1 MIKRIKSE
9 VAVFKEK
16 GDAQKCIM
24 MILVVYKDSTFF
36 VKETDMK
43 EDINWTHSYQRQ
55 IVTNQLG
62 IFLC

>member
-24 MILVVYKDSTFF
+24 MISVVYKDSTFLW
-36 VKETDMK
+36 KK
-43 EDINWTHSYQRQ
+43 Q
-55 IVTNQLG
+55 IWKK
-62 IFLC
+62 I